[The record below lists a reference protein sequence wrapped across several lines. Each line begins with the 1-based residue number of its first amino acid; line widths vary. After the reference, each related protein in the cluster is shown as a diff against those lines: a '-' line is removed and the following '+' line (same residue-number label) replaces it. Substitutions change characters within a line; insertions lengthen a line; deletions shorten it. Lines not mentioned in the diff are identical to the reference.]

1 MWASFFAVWFSG
13 LFSVVFSLQKT
24 GNHLVFLIEEIINWL
39 IFGCLIAILLSTL
52 PDWLKTLLRVETPR

>member
-1 MWASFFAVWFSG
+1 
-13 LFSVVFSLQKT
+13 LVFSLEKT

-52 PDWLKTLLRVETPR
+52 PDWLKTLLRIETPR